1 MDNNYQ
7 KFRDDLKDMET
18 KLSDPKIISNQKEY
32 ARISTQHSR
41 LKKIV
46 EQVDEYESVA
56 KNLSENEEIIKA
68 NEDAE
73 LVEMAQAE
81 IEDLSAKK
89 EKMGLDLK
97 LALLP
102 PDPDDDKSVILEIR
116 AGAGGDEAGIF
127 AANLMRIYSRYAE
140 NHGWKISLISTNR
153 TGVGG
158 YKEVVASVEGS
169 GVYRVLKYE
178 SGVHRVQR
186 IPETEKAGRIHT
198 STATVAIMP
207 EAEDVD
213 LDIKP
218 DDLKLD
224 VFRAGGCGGQS
235 VNTTD
240 SAVRITHLPTGVVV
254 TCQDERSQTQN
265 KLKAMIVL
273 RARIYEAEQEKLA
286 KEREETRRVQVG
298 TGDRSEK
305 IRTYNF
311 PQDRVTD
318 HRIKES
324 WGNIAGI
331 MEGGIEDIVERL
343 REVDEQKKME
353 LIDKD

>member
-1 MDNNYQ
+1 MDEKYQ
-7 KFRDDLKDMET
+7 KFREDLKEMEG
-18 KLSDPKIISNQKEY
+18 KLSDPKIISDHKKFAE
-32 ARISTQHSR
+32 ISTHHAR

-46 EQVDEYESVA
+46 EQIDEYEIVV
-56 KNLSENEEIIKA
+56 KNLVDNEEIVKA
-68 NEDAE
+68 DEDTE
-73 LVEMAQAE
+73 LVEMAALE
-81 IEDLSAKK
+81 LVELKNIK
-89 EKMGLDLK
+89 EKLELELK

-102 PDPDDDKSVILEIR
+102 PDPDDDKNVILEIR

-127 AANLMRIYSRYAE
+127 AADLMRMYSRYAE
-140 NHGWKISLISTNR
+140 NHGWKMSLISTNR

-158 YKEVVASVEGS
+158 YKEVVASLEGT

-213 LDIKP
+213 VDIKP
-218 DDLKLD
+218 DDLKID

-254 TCQDERSQTQN
+254 ICQDERSQTQN

-273 RARIYEAEQEKLA
+273 RARIYEAEQERLA

-305 IRTYNF
+305 IRTYNY

-324 WGNIAGI
+324 WGNIVGI
-331 MEGGIEDIVERL
+331 MEGGIDSIVEKL
-343 REVDEQKKME
+343 REVDEQKKLE
-353 LIDKD
+353 LIEK